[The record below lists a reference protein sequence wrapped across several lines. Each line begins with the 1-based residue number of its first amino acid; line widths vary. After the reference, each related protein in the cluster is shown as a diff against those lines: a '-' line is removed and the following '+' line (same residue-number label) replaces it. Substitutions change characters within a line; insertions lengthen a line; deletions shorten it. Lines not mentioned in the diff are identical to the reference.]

1 MATALLDVIVEAAR
15 SNPGER
21 VYIPHTAATD
31 IESFCWVIMYV
42 VYRRT
47 IDGSGLQAEDSTAH
61 AEMKREF
68 ARLFS
73 ALNPGKL
80 AQERQRLLKVG
91 RVAAANGMR
100 NLLRYMERECQPL
113 AALLLAVWKVL
124 RECADFDTGTEDL
137 PAWRVE
143 AIQAAFEAENK
154 ERQKRGLPLARYN
167 PEPEEPIVFHGSLI
181 VNIERM
187 LEQLNVAPSVDRE
200 DAEWTT

>member
-1 MATALLDVIVEAAR
+1 MLFMATSLLKKSETAEPSPAGQFWATRAVE
-15 SNPGER
+15 
-21 VYIPHTAATD
+21 HD
-31 IESFCWVIMYV
+31 LESFYWVILYV
-42 VYRRT
+42 VYRHT
-47 IDGSGLQAEDSTAH
+47 IEDEALRATDRATHEAIKKESDL
-61 AEMKREF
+61 
-68 ARLFS
+68 LFS

-124 RECADFDTGTEDL
+124 RECADFDTDTEDL

-181 VNIERM
+181 ANIERM
-187 LEQLNVAPSVDRE
+187 LEQLNVAP
-200 DAEWTT
+200 